1 MPLEIQT
8 EADLACVETMA
19 RKLKSRAGPKVFS
32 VADLLALDVPP
43 PLKLIDKML
52 PATGANLVS
61 GPPKS
66 NKTLLAVQMG
76 ISVASGNALFDYYKV
91 EKPGPVLMVEQDDPG
106 GAGSLRQ
113 ILSLSRV
120 PVQGIP
126 FYLAPTVPF
135 TFGPDLLDFLEGEI
149 VAKGLRLV
157 ILDSY
162 TALRGPR
169 RTGVDVV
176 KAEQMDM
183 ALMDELAKRTGCA
196 IMIISH
202 NSKGSAG
209 LDWASQTAGSFMMTG
224 ATESQIQINRFP
236 ELDSNSPERLVRIR
250 GRHLEGTE
258 MVLCFRKDTLDHDHV
273 LEGGAAP
280 LYPLVMSLARIFAGK
295 TFSPKD
301 LSHETGVSRATAHR
315 LIEKLH
321 RNNVLVKRRHGDYEL
336 RAGNSWDTGDT

>member
-1 MPLEIQT
+1 MLIK
-8 EADLACVETMA
+8 ET
-19 RKLKSRAGPKVFS
+19 
-32 VADLLALDVPP
+32 VPE
-43 PLKLIDKML
+43 
-52 PATGANLVS
+52 TGASLVS

-66 NKTLLAVQMG
+66 NKTLLAVQIG
-76 ISVASGNALFDYYKV
+76 IAVASGNALFDYYRV
-91 EKPGPVLMVEQDDPG
+91 ETPGPVLMIEQDDPG
-106 GAGSLRQ
+106 GAGSLKQ

-120 PVQGIP
+120 PVKGIP
-126 FYLAPTVPF
+126 FNLVASVPF
-135 TFGPDLLDFLEGEI
+135 TFGTELLNYLEDQI
-149 VAKGLRLV
+149 VAKGLKLV

-169 RTGVDVV
+169 RSGVDVV

-183 ALMDELAKRTGCA
+183 AMMDELAKKQRCS

-224 ATESQIQINRFP
+224 ATESQIQVNRFP
-236 ELDSNSPERLVRIR
+236 ELDSNAPERLVRIR

-258 MVLCFRKDTLDHDHV
+258 MVLRFRKDTLDHEHV

-280 LYPLVMSLARIFAGK
+280 SYPLLMSLRAIFAGK
-295 TFSPKD
+295 TFSPKA

-315 LIEKLH
+315 QIERLH
-321 RNNVLVKRRHGDYEL
+321 RANALVKRGHGDYEL
-336 RAGNSWDTGDT
+336 KA